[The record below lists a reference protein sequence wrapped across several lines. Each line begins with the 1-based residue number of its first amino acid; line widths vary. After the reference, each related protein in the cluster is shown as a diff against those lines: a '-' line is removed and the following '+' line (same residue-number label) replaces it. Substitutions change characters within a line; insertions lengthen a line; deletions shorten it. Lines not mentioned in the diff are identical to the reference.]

1 MTCKLYLI
9 KLYFRC
15 IVLNKTNMRRAI
27 PFFFLLLISAN
38 LFSQTNIPNGTVSGT
53 WTAAG
58 SPYLVQ
64 GNIMIANGTT
74 LTIQPGV
81 TVSFQGSY
89 RMLVNGRLIAA
100 GTAADSI
107 RFTAVDT
114 SAGWQGIRFD
124 NTSTNNDSSLVSY
137 CSIQYAISTVNGGG
151 IYVRNF
157 SKLSLINSSIS
168 NCWVLNSRG
177 GGGVYLEESNAMVS
191 GNRIFRNHAVSGGGI
206 FISGGS
212 PLVTN
217 NIISYNDN
225 RQPPPAIGD
234 PGSDP
239 DSYGGGILLFGT
251 NNATVRNNTISYNRS
266 GYGGGLRLQGGS
278 AFIKDNV
285 ISYNE
290 AISGGGIYSSD
301 GGEYRNNMISFNT
314 ASLSGGAAYC
324 EGFSNSFWNN
334 SIIHNTAAKAGGGFL
349 FEQGT
354 SVIFHNLIANNTITS
369 PPDNNLQGGG
379 GVCVNGGSTF
389 VQSEGNIIVN
399 NSGINGGG
407 IFIYGGFEILGNN
420 TIANNNAQKGGAI
433 YCTNASSLELL
444 NTIIWGNTA
453 SVAGQQIFLSDD
465 VSDPVIRY
473 SDIMGG
479 EAAFDLNGNFYT
491 GVYEDNIDADPL
503 FTNPSSGTGHLFD
516 GVTAG
521 WALSIGSP
529 AINAGKPNITY
540 TAKDFAGNIRVVDG
554 RIDMGAIEDQTTV
567 PPTATVSGGGIV
579 CPGTTR
585 PTVVFNFTLG
595 TFPFTLVYSINGVAQ
610 TPVTGINTLQYSI
623 TNAAPGTY
631 AVVSISDPFTSGTTS
646 GSATVTVEQPV
657 AGFTVNKTTQCVAD
671 NLFVFTDTSRLNTS
685 SNITSW
691 AWNFGDGATDSVANP
706 SHTYSNAGNYTV
718 RLTIITS
725 AGCTN
730 SFTRTV
736 SVQSFSINPFP
747 DTIRIYSDS
756 FQLNAGSGYTR
767 YLWNNGDSTNIT
779 LIKTTGKYK
788 VTVTN
793 GTGCTASDSV
803 YVEFRK
809 LKTLFIDKV
818 QNLCTVS
825 SFPLSVKA
833 KSLTNII
840 GLQGTIRWTSAVM
853 TLDSVSFTNAAINIT
868 AANVNLSN
876 IGSGYITYSWNDNTL
891 TGKTVADSTELFTL
905 WFTKPG
911 ATSATTQTVSFS
923 SNPTAMEIDSINL
936 SNNTPVLVT
945 ETSYINGSAGF
956 RSRATSTSIQLA
968 DCDSV
973 TYNNQVYFQNTQL
986 FDTVKYAGSYCDS
999 VIKNVTITVYDT
1011 IVQPSITIS
1020 ASNTNIINGTTV
1032 TFTATTS
1039 FGGGNPLIQW
1049 YKNGVLIPGQTGV
1062 QFTTNTLSGGD
1073 TVYAVLKSSFSC
1085 APDSF
1090 TVSNP
1095 VVITVRYN
1103 VTGTIR
1109 GPQGAGTRQPSVAI
1123 TGSGNSTVTTNGS
1136 GFYSTLLTG
1145 GPARNYVLKPFK
1157 TNDLNRT
1164 NGVSTLDIAII
1175 QSHILSAALFTSPY
1189 QWIAADVNRSGSVTS
1204 LDILLIRRLILGL
1217 NSSFNGNSVWTFVD
1231 TSAAG
1236 FDPLMPLQYR
1246 DSIVLNDLL
1255 TDKFNLNF
1263 VAVKLGDVNFDY
1275 NNTVARPQSPGKPV
1289 VFYYDDILA
1298 GKEETIRI
1306 PVKVKDFKNVLGAQ
1320 FTLGFNP
1327 AALIFEGVE
1336 NNRLNMSFASNR
1348 STEGKLGFI
1357 WNDAQNRLAT
1367 LNDGDILM
1375 ELLFKTNQLFTEEDI
1390 TINSDIT
1397 EAELWDGDYKKHAII
1412 KGSGKL
1418 ICKRHVDFTSE
1429 SFDVTPN
1436 PSEGPL
1442 QIKIRLLLDKN
1453 IRIDL
1458 LDMGGRIVFTQEQ
1471 TGAKGI
1477 NTINIDLQKKQPLAP
1492 GIYYLRLTG
1501 INGDVE
1507 SKKIVLVK

>member
-1 MTCKLYLI
+1 
-9 KLYFRC
+9 
-15 IVLNKTNMRRAI
+15 MRRAI
-27 PFFFLLLISAN
+27 PFFFFLLISAN

-89 RMLVNGRLIAA
+89 RLLVNGRLIAA
-100 GTAADSI
+100 GTGADSI

-114 SAGWQGIRFD
+114 STGWQGIRFD
-124 NTSTNNDSSLVSY
+124 NTSINNDSSVISY
-137 CSIQYAISTVNGGG
+137 CSIQYGISTTVNGGG

-157 SKLSLINSSIS
+157 PKLSIRNTTIS
-168 NCWVLNSRG
+168 NCWAVGGKG
-177 GGGVYLEESNAMVS
+177 GGGIYLEGSNIIFRD
-191 GNRIFRNHAVSGGGI
+191 NKIFRNHAVSGGGMY
-206 FISGGS
+206 ISGGS

-217 NIISYNDN
+217 NVFSYNDN

-239 DSYGGGILLFGT
+239 DSYGGGIHIWNSEGATVSSNTITYNSCLYGGGLAQQYGTAFIT
-251 NNATVRNNTISYNRS
+251 NNNISYNQANSGGGIYANDGGQFRTNTISYNTA
-266 GYGGGLRLQGGS
+266 GTDGGAVYCAGGS
-278 AFIKDNV
+278 GFENNNI
-285 ISYNE
+285 
-290 AISGGGIYSSD
+290 IY
-301 GGEYRNNMISFNT
+301 
-314 ASLSGGAAYC
+314 
-324 EGFSNSFWNN
+324 
-334 SIIHNTAAKAGGGFL
+334 NTAAKAGGGFMIT
-349 FEQGT
+349 FGT
-354 SVIFHNLIANNTITS
+354 SNIIHNLIANNNLTS
-369 PPDNNLQGGG
+369 TPDNDLQGGG

-389 VQSEGNIIVN
+389 VLMRGNVIVN
-399 NSGINGGG
+399 NTGVKGGG
-407 IFIYGGFEILGNN
+407 LFIYGGFETMVNN
-420 TIANNNAQKGGAI
+420 TIANNTAQKGGGMYLI
-433 YCTNASSLELL
+433 NAGSLELL

-453 SVAGQQIFLSDD
+453 SETGQQIILSDD
-465 VSDPVIRY
+465 VSDPSIRY

-479 EAAFDLNGNFYT
+479 QAAIELNGNFYT

-503 FTNPSSGTGHLFD
+503 FINPSSGTGHLFD
-516 GVTAG
+516 GVTVG
-521 WALSIGSP
+521 WALSINSP
-529 AINAGKPNITY
+529 AIDAGQPNNNVGPT
-540 TAKDFAGNIRVVDG
+540 DFAGNIRVVNG
-554 RIDMGAIEDQTTV
+554 RIDIGAFEDQATV

-595 TFPFTLVYSINGVAQ
+595 TFPFTLVFSINGVPQ

-631 AVVSISDPFTSGTTS
+631 AVVSITDPFTSGTTS

-657 AGFTVNKTTQCVAD
+657 AGFTVNKTTQCVAG

-691 AWNFGDGATDSVANP
+691 SWNFGDGATDSIANP

-718 RLTIITS
+718 RLTIVTS
-725 AGCTN
+725 AGCT
-730 SFTRTV
+730 SSITRTV

-756 FQLNAGSGYTR
+756 FLLNAGSGYTR

-779 LIKTTGKYK
+779 TVKTTGKYK

-793 GTGCTASDSV
+793 STGCTASDSV

-809 LKTLFIDKV
+809 LKTLFIDRV

-956 RSRATSTSIQLA
+956 RSRAASTSIQLA

-1020 ASNTNIINGTTV
+1020 ASNTNIINGNTV
-1032 TFTATTS
+1032 TFTATTG
-1039 FGGGNPLIQW
+1039 FGGSNPLIQW

-1085 APDSF
+1085 VSDSF

-1095 VVITVRYN
+1095 LVISVRYN

-1109 GPQGAGTRQPSVAI
+1109 GPQGAGTRQPSVSI

-1175 QSHILSAALFTSPY
+1175 QSHILSATLFTSPY

-1289 VFYYDDILA
+1289 VLYHDDILA
-1298 GKEETIRI
+1298 SKEETIRI

-1327 AALIFEGVE
+1327 AALVFEGVE

-1348 STEGKLGFI
+1348 SSEGKLGFI

-1367 LNDGDILM
+1367 LNDGDVLM

-1418 ICKRHVDFTSE
+1418 IFKRHVDFTSE

-1442 QIKIRLLLDKN
+1442 QIKLRLLLDKN

-1458 LDMGGRIVFTQEQ
+1458 LDIGGRIVFTQEQ